1 MGLFSE
7 TLNTMEDLYLDQLQ
21 DIYDAEHKL
30 TKALPKMASA
40 AKSPELKRAF
50 EAHLRETEGQIKRL
64 ERCFELFGQKPKAKT
79 CEAMK
84 GLVAEGD
91 AVVNASGDDDVR
103 DAALIAAAQR
113 VEHYEIAGYGCLRTF
128 AMRIGQENAAELFQE
143 TLDEEEKTDR
153 LLTEI
158 AESSVNVKAERA

>member
-7 TLNTMEDLYLDQLQ
+7 TLNSMEDLYLHELQ
-21 DIYDAEHKL
+21 DLYDAEQRL
-30 TKALPKMASA
+30 TKALPKMAAA

-50 EAHLRETEGQIKRL
+50 EAHLKETEGQLKRL
-64 ERCFELFGQKPKAKT
+64 ERCFELFGKTPKAKT
-79 CEAMK
+79 CDAMK
-84 GLVAEGD
+84 GLVSEGD
-91 AVVNASGDDDVR
+91 SVVNASGDDDVR

-113 VEHYEIAGYGCLRTF
+113 VEHYEMAAYGCARTF
-128 AMRIGQENAAELFQE
+128 AMRVGQENAAELLQE

-158 AESSVNVKAERA
+158 AEASINIKAQRA

>member
-21 DIYDAEHKL
+21 DLYDAERRL
-30 TKALPKMASA
+30 TKALPQMAKA
-40 AKSPELKRAF
+40 AKSPQLKRAF
-50 EAHLRETEGQIKRL
+50 ETHLSETKGHVNRL

-79 CEAMK
+79 CDAMK
-84 GLVAEGD
+84 GLVLEGE
-91 AVVNASGDDDVR
+91 AVINASGDDDVR

-113 VEHYEIAGYGCLRTF
+113 VEHYEMAGYGCLRTF
-128 AMRIGQENAAELFQE
+128 AMRVGQENAAELLQE

-158 AESSVNVKAERA
+158 AEASVNVKAAR